1 MECPLPPERCRDSWH
16 VDCCMEFYLF
26 GCAFDDANIE
36 QLQAGLLKLKECER
50 ERGLSDMAEDMML
63 ALEHRLQGV
72 N

>member
-1 MECPLPPERCRDSWH
+1 
-16 VDCCMEFYLF
+16 MEFYLF